1 MDRNVENDNQS
12 KQTKRLI
19 LHWSIWLLWPFDSTI
34 FIFSLSFS
42 ISISFYPHSCSTKLM
57 ATTDAAAIAI
67 DFVPGIKTLFFG
79 LFTIKSCSQH
89 FSLSM
94 QKKLMMWFTYQMLRS
109 IPNTLFAQFYSTHTH
124 THANNQTY
132 ILHSQRIP
140 TGQAYVC
147 VCVWVCGYHSLNFK
161 CLKTLKFVIRY
172 VHHMYAPVK
181 RVCAFRRHTNCKNR
195 NDIQPHTKH

>member
-124 THANNQTY
+124 TCKQPDIHFTFAKNPN
-132 ILHSQRIP
+132 R
-140 TGQAYVC
+140 TGVC
-147 VCVWVCGYHSLNFK
+147 VCVCVGVWLSF
-161 CLKTLKFVIRY
+161 T
-172 VHHMYAPVK
+172 
-181 RVCAFRRHTNCKNR
+181 
-195 NDIQPHTKH
+195 